1 LRTEENIEM
10 SDSPTPRLLAVL
22 TLVVGITVPLV
33 TMADTPLTAI
43 WLGNRAQGSYAT
55 TAALG
60 GSYAHRLALTGAAT
74 PRSPYSHGVGIAS
87 FSRPQGSYSQ
97 NARLQG
103 PYSERSQK
111 TLVAGRDASS
121 ALPSRAAGLTILFA
135 AVALGV
141 ACLPT
146 RKS

>member
-1 LRTEENIEM
+1 MN
-10 SDSPTPRLLAVL
+10 DSRTPRLLAVL

-33 TMADTPLTAI
+33 TMADSHVATLI
-43 WLGNRAQGSYAT
+43 LGKRVQGSYSV
-55 TAALG
+55 TAGLG
-60 GSYAHRLALTGAAT
+60 SSYSHLALAA
-74 PRSPYSHGVGIAS
+74 RSQSSYSQGTRIAA
-87 FSRPQGSYSQ
+87 SRRLQGSYSQ
-97 NARLQG
+97 SAQLQG
-103 PYSERSQK
+103 SYSARPQK
-111 TLVAGRDASS
+111 AVVASRDASS